1 MNDKKRKNR
10 QICALTGQG
19 IIRSVAALTAI
30 SAILTIKPIIA
41 DAATKSS
48 RNSGPG
54 AVQFVSPTGE
64 AAAGDDS
71 TGTAGAA
78 GAGSTDNT
86 GAAGVAGDVT
96 GDASVSAFGGAG
108 TAAAAVETSVKVLEN
123 LPEANAGSPILGGAA
138 LYMLA
143 SKDPANQILSCI
155 IRAADG
161 TVIVVD
167 GGLGDDKDILKAA
180 IRELGGSVSAWL
192 VTHPHGDHAGALY
205 RLLEEEIA
213 CRAAGIAPDITIQN
227 IYYNMATPDWYQ
239 ANDASDGAFSILLLD
254 KFAQL
259 DQSRL
264 HSVSRGTVIMAGST
278 KIEVINDRYET
289 DWNKGNGASICYK
302 IWVNGKSILFLGDMS
317 SEGGKRL
324 LQYEKDNLKAD
335 IVQLAHHGQAG
346 VDEDVYKAI
355 APSIALWPTPQWLY
369 NQTEDGKYQ
378 INATKSWMKKLGA
391 KSYVVLSSGF
401 VLR

>member
-1 MNDKKRKNR
+1 MNTNEHMDNKKRKDEKTFGR
-10 QICALTGQG
+10 TGRS
-19 IIRSVAALTAI
+19 IIRTATALTAI
-30 SAILTIKPIIA
+30 SAMLASSPITAIA
-41 DAATKSS
+41 EIKSS

-64 AAAGDDS
+64 DAVSEADAAG
-71 TGTAGAA
+71 
-78 GAGSTDNT
+78 NT
-86 GAAGVAGDVT
+86 S
-96 GDASVSAFGGAG
+96 ASVSGSTEQAVGDGTSGAG
-108 TAAAAVETSVKVLEN
+108 AVAGAEASETAVKVLEG
-123 LPEANAGSPILGGAA
+123 LPEANASSPILGGAA

-143 SKDPANQILSCI
+143 SKDPSNQILSCI

-167 GGLGDDKDILKAA
+167 GGLGDDKEILKAA
-180 IRELGGSVSAWL
+180 IRELGGNVSAWL

-213 CRAAGIAPDITIQN
+213 YRAAGIAPDITIQN
-227 IYYNMATPDWYQ
+227 IYYNMATADWYQ

-254 KFAQL
+254 KFSQI

-264 HSVSRGTVIMAGST
+264 HSVGRGTTIMAGGT

-302 IWVNGKSILFLGDMS
+302 VWVNGKSILFLGDMS

-346 VDEDVYKAI
+346 VDEDVYQAI

-378 INATKSWMKKLGA
+378 VNATKTWLRRLGA

>member
-78 GAGSTDNT
+78 GA
-86 GAAGVAGDVT
+86 AT
-96 GDASVSAFGGAG
+96 GDAAVSTSGGAG
-108 TAAAAVETSVKVLEN
+108 TAAAAVETSVKVLTN

-167 GGLGDDKDILKAA
+167 GGLGDDKDTLKAA

-213 CRAAGIAPDITIQN
+213 CRAA
-227 IYYNMATPDWYQ
+227 
-239 ANDASDGAFSILLLD
+239 
-254 KFAQL
+254 
-259 DQSRL
+259 
-264 HSVSRGTVIMAGST
+264 
-278 KIEVINDRYET
+278 
-289 DWNKGNGASICYK
+289 
-302 IWVNGKSILFLGDMS
+302 
-317 SEGGKRL
+317 
-324 LQYEKDNLKAD
+324 
-335 IVQLAHHGQAG
+335 
-346 VDEDVYKAI
+346 
-355 APSIALWPTPQWLY
+355 
-369 NQTEDGKYQ
+369 
-378 INATKSWMKKLGA
+378 
-391 KSYVVLSSGF
+391 
-401 VLR
+401 

>member
-1 MNDKKRKNR
+1 M
-10 QICALTGQG
+10 
-19 IIRSVAALTAI
+19 
-30 SAILTIKPIIA
+30 
-41 DAATKSS
+41 
-48 RNSGPG
+48 
-54 AVQFVSPTGE
+54 
-64 AAAGDDS
+64 
-71 TGTAGAA
+71 
-78 GAGSTDNT
+78 
-86 GAAGVAGDVT
+86 
-96 GDASVSAFGGAG
+96 
-108 TAAAAVETSVKVLEN
+108 
-123 LPEANAGSPILGGAA
+123 
-138 LYMLA
+138 
-143 SKDPANQILSCI
+143 
-155 IRAADG
+155 
-161 TVIVVD
+161 
-167 GGLGDDKDILKAA
+167 
-180 IRELGGSVSAWL
+180 
-192 VTHPHGDHAGALY
+192 THPHGDHAGALY

-259 DQSRL
+259 EQSRL

-378 INATKSWMKKLGA
+378 INATKNWMKKLGA